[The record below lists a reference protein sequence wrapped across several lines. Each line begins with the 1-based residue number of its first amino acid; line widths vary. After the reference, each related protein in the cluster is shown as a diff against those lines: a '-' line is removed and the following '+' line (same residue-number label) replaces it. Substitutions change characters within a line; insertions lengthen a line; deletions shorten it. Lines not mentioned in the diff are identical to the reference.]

1 MRSPGEP
8 APATVAAMSDTAAV
22 LDRFL
27 AAWPSRDL
35 GRVVDCLAGDIVYSG
50 SDGTTVRG
58 RQAVAAVFADQL
70 DGDPGLLIE
79 PIAVCGDRGFGYFSY
94 PAADDGT
101 TLRGVDVY
109 TVRDGLIAAKDV
121 LSKIA

>member
-1 MRSPGEP
+1 
-8 APATVAAMSDTAAV
+8 MSETAAI

-27 AAWPSRDL
+27 AAWHSRDL
-35 GRVVDCLAGDIVYSG
+35 AGVAGCLADDIVYSG
-50 SDGTTVRG
+50 SDGSTVQG
-58 RQAVAAVFADQL
+58 RSAVAAVLAEQL
-70 DGDPGLLIE
+70 DGDPELLIE
-79 PIAVCGDRGFGYFSY
+79 PIAVRGDRGFGYFSY

-109 TVRDGLIAAKDV
+109 TVRDGLIVAKDV